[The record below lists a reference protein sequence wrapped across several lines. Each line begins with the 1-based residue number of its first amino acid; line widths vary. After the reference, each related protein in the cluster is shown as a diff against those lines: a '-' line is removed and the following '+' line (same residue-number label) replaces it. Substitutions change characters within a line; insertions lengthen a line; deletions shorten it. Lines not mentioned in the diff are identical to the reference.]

1 MQCFSTKRIFP
12 PELQGDFGEAM
23 FDEHLEH
30 PEEDDHPVLIPAL
43 RTGRVMGLNRLNV
56 RMFALPPPITHE
68 PWSFTLSG
76 RSGVGS
82 WAVRATWWGVACL
95 GVMFKRQSI
104 PSY

>member
-1 MQCFSTKRIFP
+1 MNSRSIC
-12 PELQGDFGEAM
+12 AM
-23 FDEHLEH
+23 TSSVNASKP

-95 GVMFKRQSI
+95 GVMFKRQSLATKRWI
-104 PSY
+104 ADR